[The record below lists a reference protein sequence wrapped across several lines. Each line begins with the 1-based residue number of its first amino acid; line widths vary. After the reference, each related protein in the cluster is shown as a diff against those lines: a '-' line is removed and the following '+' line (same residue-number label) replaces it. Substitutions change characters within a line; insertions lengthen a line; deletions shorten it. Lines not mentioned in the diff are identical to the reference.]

1 MSKLYVYYFPDK
13 QLSYKGEYE
22 TFSGSGSS
30 NWDLGDNDKFCGTR
44 DELKTIITN
53 LFNKISDYESE
64 KEPNYIAISNLTKV
78 LAECPWKNG
87 YITIDN
93 TF

>member
-1 MSKLYVYYFPDK
+1 MSKLYVYYFPDE
-13 QLSYKGEYE
+13 QLSYKGTYD
-22 TFSGSGSS
+22 TFSGSGGR
-30 NWDLGDNDKFCGTR
+30 NWDLGANDKFSGTR
-44 DELKTIITN
+44 DELKKIITD
-53 LFNKISDYESE
+53 LFNKISEYESGE
-64 KEPNYIAISNLTKV
+64 EPNYMAIANLTKI